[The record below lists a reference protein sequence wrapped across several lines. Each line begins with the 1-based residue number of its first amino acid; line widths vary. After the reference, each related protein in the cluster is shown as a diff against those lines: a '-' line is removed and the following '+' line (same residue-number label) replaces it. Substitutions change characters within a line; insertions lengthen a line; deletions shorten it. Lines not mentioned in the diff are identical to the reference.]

1 PESSSGKLGRAIELQ
16 QRGGRKRRIESWREW
31 GTMGPGWERGA
42 VAKAG
47 AFKTAI
53 AGRGLFEP
61 ARWNGEGVGKG

>member
-1 PESSSGKLGRAIELQ
+1 
-16 QRGGRKRRIESWREW
+16 
-31 GTMGPGWERGA
+31 MGPGWERGA

-47 AFKTAI
+47 VFKTAI